1 MAATPAALP
10 NVQHCCKNG
19 RCFLYFFELFQAPLQ
34 QLWKITRYWTKTYK
48 DSITAYGFVKIFIH
62 GYHNI
67 WHSKNDNL
75 SQQTKKHQQ
84 HLISIYTTWK
94 DGLPSPL
101 PCMSWFIIGPF
112 TNHHRTWEWRGDRHR
127 SFYAKPVYLPSCQD
141 QGNKPWGKKIPRETR
156 CVCFP
161 TRGRLAR
168 HQKDLQKT
176 GYVIRLCSY
185 VVLVPSFVTICRAK
199 QC

>member
-1 MAATPAALP
+1 MSQRFWAQMKSLK
-10 NVQHCCKNG
+10 QRRHI
-19 RCFLYFFELFQAPLQ
+19 LDFELPGGSLTSHLTTSETISQYLGHPSGTWQLHLLHFLTSSIAAKMADVFCISSSCSKLPLQ

-101 PCMSWFIIGPF
+101 PCMSWFIIGPLYKSPP
-112 TNHHRTWEWRGDRHR
+112 NLGVARR
-127 SFYAKPVYLPSCQD
+127 SPS
-141 QGNKPWGKKIPRETR
+141 ILSRETGVSSKLPR
-156 CVCFP
+156 P
-161 TRGRLAR
+161 R
-168 HQKDLQKT
+168 
-176 GYVIRLCSY
+176 
-185 VVLVPSFVTICRAK
+185 
-199 QC
+199 